1 MSPFLEAVATHCIT
15 HVVCCTNTF
24 QREHPL
30 QYHRV
35 TAWLNTCQYYKQTSV
50 SQNSG
55 TVRGQAGLVC
65 RTSAGYAIYVR
76 MGVNGGKRIEKQGEA
91 RNAKIRRALLPAP
104 APQTTT
110 PCRLLLLRRLLW

>member
-35 TAWLNTCQYYKQTSV
+35 TAWLNTCQYYKQRTKTSV

-55 TVRGQAGLVC
+55 TVRGASRSSLSDECGVC
-65 RTSAGYAIYVR
+65 YMCEWVSI
-76 MGVNGGKRIEKQGEA
+76 MEGKE
-91 RNAKIRRALLPAP
+91 
-104 APQTTT
+104 
-110 PCRLLLLRRLLW
+110 